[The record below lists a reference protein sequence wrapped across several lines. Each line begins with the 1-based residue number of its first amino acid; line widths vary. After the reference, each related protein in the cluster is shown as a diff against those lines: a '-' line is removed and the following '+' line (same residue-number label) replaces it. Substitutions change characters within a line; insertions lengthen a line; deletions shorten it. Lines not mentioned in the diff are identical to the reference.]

1 MPGKTKEKV
10 DKLLLKNISRL
21 LSVKLTDRELR
32 ESGDEL
38 AATVQEIDA
47 EEDRQKNIK
56 DQLKTRLSELTSKQ
70 SRLAL
75 RISRREEF
83 REVQVA
89 IEMHISGQVSE
100 TRLDTGEVLI
110 LREAYEEEKQLPL
123 SKTEEDKPGGET
135 EPAPEAKAEE
145 SVSA

>member
-1 MPGKTKEKV
+1 MATQRKEE
-10 DKLLLKNISRL
+10 DKILLHNVSRL
-21 LSVKLTDRELR
+21 LSVKLTDAELR
-32 ESGDEL
+32 QSGDEL

-83 REVQVA
+83 RDVQVA
-89 IEMHISGQVSE
+89 IEMHVSGQVSE
-100 TRLDTGEVLI
+100 TRIDTGEVLI
-110 LREAYEEEKQLPL
+110 LREAYDEEKQLPL
-123 SKTEEDKPGGET
+123 GNEEKPE
-135 EPAPEAKAEE
+135 EKPEEAE
-145 SVSA
+145 A

>member
-1 MPGKTKEKV
+1 MEVKVEKETKV
-10 DKLLLKNISRL
+10 LLRHVSRL
-21 LSVKLTDRELR
+21 LSVKLTDDELR
-32 ESGDEL
+32 QSGDEL

-75 RISRREEF
+75 HISRKEEF

-89 IEMHISGQVSE
+89 IEMHVSGQVSE
-100 TRLDTGEVLI
+100 TRVDTGEVLT
-110 LREAYEEEKQLPL
+110 LREAREEEKQLPL
-123 SKTEEDKPGGET
+123 SKAEGKGEEKTEG
-135 EPAPEAKAEE
+135 AEE
-145 SVSA
+145 ALTTK